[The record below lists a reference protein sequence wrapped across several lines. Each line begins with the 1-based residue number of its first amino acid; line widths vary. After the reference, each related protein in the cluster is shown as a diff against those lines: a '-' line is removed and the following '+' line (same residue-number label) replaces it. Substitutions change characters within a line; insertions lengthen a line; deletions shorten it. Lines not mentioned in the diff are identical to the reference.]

1 VAPVTSVRV
10 RVSACLWEEDR
21 ILLVEHHKA
30 GRSYRL
36 LPGGGVEVGETLAD
50 AVGREVL
57 EETGYRAEVGR
68 LVIVCEAIE
77 PQGRHLLELVF
88 AARCAGGSLAVGADG
103 RLVDAAWHPVD
114 SLTGLDIRPDIG
126 TDVLDCWREGFAGPV
141 RVLGNVWRTAPADDQ
156 P

>member
-1 VAPVTSVRV
+1 MAPVTSIRV

-30 GRSYRL
+30 GRNYWL
-36 LPGGGVEVGETLAD
+36 LPGGGVEVGETLAE
-50 AVGREVL
+50 AVRREVQ
-57 EETGYRAEVGR
+57 EETGYQAEVGR

-88 AARCAGGSLAVGADG
+88 AARGAGGSLAVGGDA

-114 SLTGLDIRPDIG
+114 SLPGLDTRPDIG
-126 TDVLDCWREGFAGPV
+126 REVLECWREGFAGPV
-141 RVLGNVWRTAPADDQ
+141 RVLGNVWRTAPAND
-156 P
+156 